1 MTRQLTATEAVLALA
16 AAETRLELHEAFLAL
31 IDSGGL
37 TSPIDPPQ
45 VRQGGAAG
53 QVLLGDPSRGQV
65 RLTAARRA
73 RAIAERHRVRWRLV
87 GDADE
92 PLEPPPGPDRCPGST
107 FGLVHRP
114 DVDRYGD
121 CRTCGRRA
129 QAVSA

>member
-1 MTRQLTATEAVLALA
+1 MTRDLTATEAVLAIA
-16 AAETRLELHEAFLAL
+16 AAETRLELHAGYLAL

-37 TSPIDPPQ
+37 TQPVVAELLVGD
-45 VRQGGAAG
+45 GTAGAR
-53 QVLLGDPSRGQV
+53 LLGDVSRGRV

-73 RAIAERHRVRWRLV
+73 RAIAERHRVRWRVV
-87 GDADE
+87 GADDE

-114 DVDRYGD
+114 DGDRYGD